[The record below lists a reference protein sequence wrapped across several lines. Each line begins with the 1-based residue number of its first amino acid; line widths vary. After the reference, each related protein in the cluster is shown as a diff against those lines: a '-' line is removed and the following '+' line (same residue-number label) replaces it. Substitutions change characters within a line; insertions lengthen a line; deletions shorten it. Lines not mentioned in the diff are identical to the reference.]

1 MSTIVCGD
9 VPESAYINPYPDPA
23 SPDTPPTRTV
33 LSGLRGKVPIEDMQ
47 MRKVVLVCNLKP
59 ANMRG
64 IKSSAM
70 VLAASPRQATGEDP
84 HAGLVEL
91 VEPPENAQ
99 VGERVFFEGYV
110 EGKPQEQ
117 LNAKQKVMETIQP
130 GFFTTESCEVAFD
143 GDAVFTGKKGEFAD
157 ANLSKGRGRLV
168 TASGGVCKV
177 RSLKGALVR

>member
-9 VPESAYINPYPDPA
+9 APDSAYINPYPDPA
-23 SPDTPPTRTV
+23 SPDAPPTRTV

-70 VLAASPRQATGEDP
+70 VLAASPRQTAEEDP

-99 VGERVFFEGYV
+99 VGERVFFEGYT

-130 GFFTTESCEVAFD
+130 WFLQLKTMRPLLMGT
-143 GDAVFTGKKGEFAD
+143 VFTGKQGEFAD
-157 ANLSKGRGRLV
+157 TRSKGRLV
-168 TASGGVCKV
+168 TASGEVCKV
-177 RSLKGALVR
+177 GYVRWGF